1 MEVTE
6 GAVKRITHPTRIART
21 IHLLTRPPKSPL
33 WQLTIYFTGLILA
46 GWLIAALI
54 PAVAEVLVGATANAG
69 AGGGELRDL
78 LADPQQSR
86 TGSFLIFDL
95 QMFVVMFGTLLITI
109 PFSWGYM
116 TVREHAGYEQS
127 VVQTLV
133 LLPVVVSA
141 IMMVVQNSLA
151 LAFALGGVAAAVR
164 FRNTLK
170 DVADATYV
178 FLAIGL
184 GIAAG
189 SGVLTGALVMAALF
203 TYVSI
208 MLWRCD
214 YGLCPTARHVEVAS
228 VDDLALA
235 SPRRVR
241 GEVLAAVRDGHARTA
256 IEDALSGQ
264 VRKWKLAKA
273 SNGDD
278 GTLLLHYAVQLKRS
292 GSPDGLSVAL
302 QGLQPDGVESVAFQ
316 IAPEAA

>member
-1 MEVTE
+1 M
-6 GAVKRITHPTRIART
+6 R
-21 IHLLTRPPKSPL
+21 
-33 WQLTIYFTGLILA
+33 QLTIYFAGLVLIGWLVASLIPPVAAVLA
-46 GWLIAALI
+46 GSTGGAA
-54 PAVAEVLVGATANAG
+54 AA
-69 AGGGELRDL
+69 GGELRDL
-78 LADPQQSR
+78 LTTPQLR
-86 TGSFLIFDL
+86 TGSFLTFDL

-116 TVREHAGYEQS
+116 TVRQHAGYEQS

-184 GIAAG
+184 GIASG

-208 MLWRCD
+208 ILWRCD
-214 YGLCPTARHVEVAS
+214 YGLCPTTRHEVQDADTVPPS
-228 VDDLALA
+228 K
-235 SPRRVR
+235 RRVR
-241 GEVLAAVRDGHARTA
+241 GEVLAAVRDGHARA
-256 IEDALSGQ
+256 VVEEALSGQ

-273 SNGDD
+273 SNTDD
-278 GTLLLHYAVQLKRS
+278 GTMRLHYTVQLKRS
-292 GSPDGLSVAL
+292 GSANGLSEVL
-302 QGLQPDGVESVAFQ
+302 QRLELDGVESVAFQ
-316 IAPEAA
+316 AAPEAA

>member
-1 MEVTE
+1 MEVSE
-6 GAVKRITHPTRIART
+6 DAVNSITRPTRTART
-21 IHLLTRPPKSPL
+21 IHFLTRPPKSPVR
-33 WQLTIYFTGLILA
+33 QLTIYFTGLVLA
-46 GWLIAALI
+46 GWLIASI
-54 PAVAEVLVGATANAG
+54 FPAVAEVVVGTTASA
-69 AGGGELRDL
+69 AGGGDQLRDL
-78 LADPQQSR
+78 LTAPPPPAA
-86 TGSFLIFDL
+86 SFLIVDL

-116 TVREHAGYEQS
+116 TVRQRAGYEQS

-214 YGLCPTARHVEVAS
+214 YGLCATARHKAES
-228 VDDLALA
+228 VGEPALA
-235 SPRRVR
+235 SKRRVR
-241 GEVLAAVRDGHARTA
+241 GEVLAAVRDGHARA
-256 IEDALSGQ
+256 AVEEALSEQ

-273 SNGDD
+273 SNSDD
-278 GTLLLHYAVQLKRS
+278 GTLRLHYAVQLKRS
-292 GSPDGLSVAL
+292 GSPNGLSEAL
-302 QGLQPDGVESVAFQ
+302 EGLRPEGVESVAFQ

>member
-1 MEVTE
+1 MEVSE
-6 GAVKRITHPTRIART
+6 HAVNSIIRPTRTARA
-21 IHLLTRPPKSPL
+21 IHFLTRPPRFPVR
-33 WQLTIYFTGLILA
+33 QLTIYFAGLVAVGWVIA
-46 GWLIAALI
+46 WLI
-54 PAVAEVLVGATANAG
+54 PPVAEVLAG
-69 AGGGELRDL
+69 AAAGAATSGGDLRDL
-78 LADPQQSR
+78 LADPLPR
-86 TGSFLIFDL
+86 PASFLSFDL
-95 QMFVVMFGTLLITI
+95 QMFVVMLGTLLITI

-116 TVREHAGYEQS
+116 TVRQQSGYEQS

-141 IMMVVQNSLA
+141 IMLVVQNSLA

-214 YGLCPTARHVEVAS
+214 YGLCLTARHIVTDPGDEPEAAVK
-228 VDDLALA
+228 
-235 SPRRVR
+235 RRVR
-241 GEVLAAVRDGHARTA
+241 GEVLAAVRDGRARAAVEET
-256 IEDALSGQ
+256 LSAQ

-273 SNGDD
+273 SNTDD
-278 GTLLLHYAVQLKRS
+278 GTLRLHYAVQLKRS
-292 GSPDGLSVAL
+292 GSPDALSEAL
-302 QGLQPDGVESVAFQ
+302 QALHPEGVESAAFQ
-316 IAPEAA
+316 ISAEVA

>member
-1 MEVTE
+1 MEVSTD
-6 GAVKRITHPTRIART
+6 AVNIATRPTRAART
-21 IHLLTRPPKSPL
+21 IHFLTRPPKSPVR
-33 WQLTIYFTGLILA
+33 QLTIYFLGLLLC
-46 GWLIAALI
+46 GWLMATLV
-54 PAVAEVLVGATANAG
+54 PPVADILTGATAG
-69 AGGGELRDL
+69 VTQGGELRDL
-78 LADPQQSR
+78 LAAPAPR
-86 TGSFLIFDL
+86 TTSFPVFDL
-95 QMFVVMFGTLLITI
+95 QMFVVMLGTLLITI

-116 TVREHAGYEQS
+116 TVRQHAGYEQS

-214 YGLCPTARHVEVAS
+214 YGLCATARHVVEV
-228 VDDLALA
+228 DGPQPDTHN
-235 SPRRVR
+235 RRVR
-241 GEVLAAVRDGHARTA
+241 GEVLAAVRDGHARA
-256 IEDALSGQ
+256 MFEEALSVH

-278 GTLLLHYAVQLKRS
+278 GMMRLHYAVQLKRS
-292 GSPDGLSVAL
+292 GSPDRLSESL
-302 QGLQPDGVESVAFQ
+302 RILEPEGVESVAFQ
-316 IAPEAA
+316 IPAEAA